1 MSPTSE
7 LYLRVREADEADYGR
22 SIIRLHKTE
31 KPKGVRWG
39 DNINISLDKKSWVN
53 CKLEPAGDIGIGKIY
68 ISIHLRGL
76 INKDTH
82 GIPIAKVG
90 VPCNFYIKKASPWRA
105 LLYMAVGILLIV
117 AIAIVVSFVLR

>member
-1 MSPTSE
+1 VPQIYE
-7 LYLRVREADEADYGR
+7 LYLRVREADEADHGQ
-22 SIIRLHKTE
+22 SVIRIHKTD
-31 KPKGVRWG
+31 KPKGLGWG
-39 DNINISLDKKSWVN
+39 DKVNISLDKKNWVN

-90 VPCNFYIKKASPWRA
+90 VPCDFYIKKASLWRA
-105 LLYMAVGILLIV
+105 LLYMAAGILLIA
-117 AIAIVVSFVLR
+117 AIAVVVSFLLR